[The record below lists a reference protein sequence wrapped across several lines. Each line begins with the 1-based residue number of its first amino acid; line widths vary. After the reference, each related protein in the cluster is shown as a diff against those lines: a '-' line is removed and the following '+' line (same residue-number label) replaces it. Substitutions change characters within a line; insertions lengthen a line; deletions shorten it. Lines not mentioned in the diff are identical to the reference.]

1 MSFRSVQV
9 ESRALAHGGRRPAMR
24 RAHLTA
30 GLRGMSLTSASRLVL
45 ATLLATGTLVAA
57 RPANAAVVN
66 VATEGA
72 TLPGDSEDFARA
84 RCAA

>member
-1 MSFRSVQV
+1 
-9 ESRALAHGGRRPAMR
+9 MR